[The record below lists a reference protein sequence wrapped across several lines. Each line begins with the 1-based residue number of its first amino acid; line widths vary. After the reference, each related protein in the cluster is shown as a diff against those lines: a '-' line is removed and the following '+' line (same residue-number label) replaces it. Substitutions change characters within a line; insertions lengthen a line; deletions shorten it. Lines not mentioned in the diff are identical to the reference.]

1 MERRA
6 RIYTEGP
13 SRRLWLAVC
22 LCLAASFV
30 QFAGPALHYW
40 QVQGEDCCEGI
51 HGHRR
56 NAAGETALADN
67 NTPRRPHHD
76 ANLCPVCQLLLRT
89 RDVISADGISYVC
102 AVVILDTVPER
113 IAQDPSCAVLP
124 ILGARGPPRLT

>member
-1 MERRA
+1 MKRRA
-6 RIYTEGP
+6 RICTEGR
-13 SRRLWLAVC
+13 STRLWLAVC
-22 LCLAASFV
+22 LCLAASSV
-30 QFAGPALHYW
+30 QFAGPVLHSW
-40 QVQGEDCCEGI
+40 QLQGEDCCEGI
-51 HGHRR
+51 RDHPGTT
-56 NAAGETALADN
+56 AGEAVLADN
-67 NTPRRPHHD
+67 NSPRRPHHD